1 MSKTKISA
9 AELLELMNSDR
20 RPVLIDVRE
29 KIEFHTYNIGGA
41 NVPLAQLADYIE
53 EAEHNKNDEIVVVC
67 KAGLRSRTAQVL
79 LQQHGY
85 TNVLNLTGG
94 LIAIQKINNSL

>member
-1 MSKTKISA
+1 MSKTNITA
-9 AELLELMNSDR
+9 AELLELMNSGKQ
-20 RPVLIDVRE
+20 PVLLDVRE
-29 KIEFHTYNIGGA
+29 KIEFHTYNVGGI
-41 NVPLAQLADYIE
+41 NVPLAQLPDYIE
-53 EAEHNKNDEIVVVC
+53 DAGHNKNDQLIVVC

>member
-9 AELLELMNSDR
+9 AELLELVNSGPQ
-20 RPVLIDVRE
+20 PVIIDVRE
-29 KIEFHTYNIGGA
+29 KIEYHTHNIGGI
-41 NVPLAQLADYIE
+41 NVPLAQLADFIE
-53 EAEHNKNDEIVVVC
+53 EADYNKNEEIVVVC

-85 TNVLNLTGG
+85 TNVVNLTGG
-94 LIAIQKINNSL
+94 LIAIQKIHNSL

>member
-1 MSKTKISA
+1 MSRTNISA
-9 AELLELMNSDR
+9 IELLELIKSGKQ
-20 RPVLIDVRE
+20 PLLIDVRE
-29 KIEFHTYNIGGA
+29 KIEFHTYNIGGI
-41 NVPLAQLADYIE
+41 NVPLARLNEYIE
-53 EAEHNKNDEIVVVC
+53 DAEHNKNDEIVVVC

-79 LQQHGY
+79 LQQQGY

>member
-1 MSKTKISA
+1 MSKTNISA
-9 AELLELMNSDR
+9 IELLEFIKSGKQ
-20 RPVLIDVRE
+20 PVLIDVRE
-29 KIEFHTYNIGGA
+29 KIEFHTYNIGGI
-41 NVPLAQLADYIE
+41 NMPLARLADYIKD
-53 EAEHNKNDEIVVVC
+53 AEYNKNDEIVVVC

-79 LQQHGY
+79 LQQQGY

>member
-9 AELLELMNSDR
+9 TELLELINSDKQ
-20 RPVLIDVRE
+20 PVMIDVRE
-29 KIEFHTYNIGGA
+29 KIEYHTYDIGGI

-53 EAEHNKNDEIVVVC
+53 DADHNKNDEIVVVC

-79 LQQHGY
+79 LQQQGY
-85 TNVLNLTGG
+85 TNVMNLTGG